1 MIFEIKHKFSFKILF
16 SGEFKSIKDCLV
28 TADLQG
34 ANLRDADLQGANLR
48 DADLRDADLRD
59 ADLRD
64 ADLQGADLR
73 CADLRCANLRCADL
87 RCANLQGADLRCAD
101 LRDADLQDANLQGAD
116 LRGADL
122 RCANLDFSCLHLA
135 CKTFNVKWSDKHIFQ
150 FIAHITRSNV
160 ENLSDNARE
169 AILALDKWKNDFC
182 NYRTDIKKI

>member
-28 TADLQG
+28 TANLQG
-34 ANLRDADLQGANLR
+34 ANLQYANLQGANL
-48 DADLRDADLRD
+48 
-59 ADLRD
+59 
-64 ADLQGADLR
+64 QY
-73 CADLRCANLRCADL
+73 
-87 RCANLQGADLRCAD
+87 ANLQ
-101 LRDADLQDANLQGAD
+101 DADLQDANLQGAN
-116 LRGADL
+116 LRYANLRYANLQDADL
-122 RCANLDFSCLHLA
+122 QYADLQYANLRYANLQDADLDFSCLHLA

>member
-28 TADLQG
+28 TANLQG
-34 ANLRDADLQGANLR
+34 ANLQYANLQGANL
-48 DADLRDADLRD
+48 
-59 ADLRD
+59 
-64 ADLQGADLR
+64 QY
-73 CADLRCANLRCADL
+73 
-87 RCANLQGADLRCAD
+87 ANLQ
-101 LRDADLQDANLQGAD
+101 DADLQDANLQGAN
-116 LRGADL
+116 LRYANLRYANLQDADL
-122 RCANLDFSCLHLA
+122 QYADLQYADLQYADLQYANLDFSCLHLA

>member
-28 TADLQG
+28 TANLQG
-34 ANLRDADLQGANLR
+34 ANLQYANLQGANL
-48 DADLRDADLRD
+48 
-59 ADLRD
+59 
-64 ADLQGADLR
+64 QY
-73 CADLRCANLRCADL
+73 
-87 RCANLQGADLRCAD
+87 ANLQ
-101 LRDADLQDANLQGAD
+101 DADLQDANLRYANLRYANLRYANLQYAD
-116 LRGADL
+116 LQYANLRYANLQDAD
-122 RCANLDFSCLHLA
+122 LDFSCLHLA

>member
-28 TADLQG
+28 TANLQG
-34 ANLRDADLQGANLR
+34 ANLQY
-48 DADLRDADLRD
+48 
-59 ADLRD
+59 
-64 ADLQGADLR
+64 
-73 CADLRCANLRCADL
+73 
-87 RCANLQGADLRCAD
+87 ANLQ
-101 LRDADLQDANLQGAD
+101 DADLQDANLQGAD